1 MDSPVHSRNSRP
13 LWILAAAFAV
23 CAALLRAYI
32 LKNCFDQAGL
42 LAAGS
47 HALIWL
53 MLLSA
58 VCFAALLWFSLR
70 LNRLPGTNDCLR
82 VNGFVL
88 FPLLLA
94 AIGVFFGSLFRLLD
108 EGSSM
113 TQVERMAELLGMLAA
128 ICMALSA
135 LMRETLGKAGFWL
148 LVPLTV
154 YTGASLLIRFQ
165 GWSHE
170 PMLIELVPQLLT
182 MICAMLTNALV
193 PGFMLGA
200 GHRRSTV
207 LFGLMTGFFAAMALP
222 DYLLGVNSARSD
234 LMIYL
239 GFALWAVV
247 HALLLLRRGVQDE
260 TAEPV
265 VLPGSDGDFS
275 L

>member
-222 DYLLGVNSARSD
+222 DYLLGAKTARSD

-275 L
+275 M

>member
-1 MDSPVHSRNSRP
+1 MDSPVHSRCSRP
-13 LWILAAAFAV
+13 TWILAAAFAV

-32 LKNCFDQAGL
+32 LKNCIDEAGL
-42 LAAGS
+42 LAVGS

-53 MLLSA
+53 MLFFA
-58 VCFAALLWFSLR
+58 VCFAVLLWLSLR

-82 VNGFVL
+82 VDGFVL

-108 EGSSM
+108 EGGSM
-113 TQVERMAELLGMLAA
+113 TRVEVLAELLGMLAA

-165 GWSHE
+165 DWGHE
-170 PMLIELVPQLLT
+170 PVLIKMAPQLLT

-193 PGFMLGA
+193 PGFPLGA

-207 LFGLMTGFFAAMALP
+207 LFGLLTGIFAAASLP
-222 DYLLGVNSARSD
+222 DYLLGVRTERGD
-234 LMIYL
+234 PMIYL
-239 GFALWAVV
+239 GLALWGAV
-247 HALLLLRRGVQDE
+247 HALLLLRRSVQDE

>member
-165 GWSHE
+165 DWSHE
-170 PMLIELVPQLLT
+170 PMLIELVPELLT

-222 DYLLGVNSARSD
+222 DYLLGVNSAENCTR
-234 LMIYL
+234 
-239 GFALWAVV
+239 
-247 HALLLLRRGVQDE
+247 H
-260 TAEPV
+260 
-265 VLPGSDGDFS
+265 
-275 L
+275 

>member
-58 VCFAALLWFSLR
+58 VCFAALLWFSL
-70 LNRLPGTNDCLR
+70 
-82 VNGFVL
+82 
-88 FPLLLA
+88 
-94 AIGVFFGSLFRLLD
+94 FFGSLFRLLD
-108 EGSSM
+108 EGGSM

-165 GWSHE
+165 DWSHE

-222 DYLLGVNSARSD
+222 DYLLGLNSARSD

-247 HALLLLRRGVQDE
+247 HALLLLRRDVQDE